1 MGIGPIRTE
10 LHGMAHSIHSWVQWL
25 FIEDVLCAEDFQRW
39 WAKSKVPV
47 TCCSHIYSPPLQS
60 ALFQV
65 TGANPT
71 DYISL
76 VTSLLAGSLLNSA
89 NESTGGAW
97 RVEGREKREWACFSL
112 SPSPSLFFRQCLQ
125 QTGISSI
132 SPPLPFIL
140 PGTSSNFLT
149 SRWLCSGLFGLST
162 LLNPEYLAPH
172 IKFSFFNHLVFLTR
186 LTPTEARGD

>member
-10 LHGMAHSIHSWVQWL
+10 LHGMVHSIHSWVQWL
-25 FIEDVLCAEDFQRW
+25 FIEDVLCAEDFQRC

-47 TCCSHIYSPPLQS
+47 TCCSHIYSLPLQS

-97 RVEGREKREWACFSL
+97 RVEGREKWEWACFSL

-132 SPPLPFIL
+132 SLPLPTTPF
-140 PGTSSNFLT
+140 SDFL
-149 SRWLCSGLFGLST
+149 RIEPW
-162 LLNPEYLAPH
+162 EH
-172 IKFSFFNHLVFLTR
+172 EVFLFSKILR
-186 LTPTEARGD
+186 IIHQHHSFWFKGQFW